1 MKLTTLLNEMTEE
14 QLIKKANDVYKFFKK
29 GTFHKVFAGI
39 ECNYKYTLPDKYV
52 VFTNKNVSDGL
63 YAVIVITP
71 DEGMRDDDMK
81 ILFEPM
87 DDDSLRIFNVDK
99 STIWRLFVG
108 FLRVK
113 FKKYRIDLSG
123 RTMIKV
129 IYNGEEVR

>member
-14 QLIKKANDVYKFFKK
+14 QLIKKANDVYKFSKR

-39 ECNYKYTLPDKYV
+39 ECKYKYTLPDKYV
-52 VFTNKNVSDGL
+52 VFTNKNLSDGL
-63 YAVIVITP
+63 YAVIAITP

-87 DDDSLRIFNVDK
+87 NDDALRIFNLDK
-99 STIWRLFVG
+99 STIWRFFVA

>member
-1 MKLTTLLNEMTEE
+1 M
-14 QLIKKANDVYKFFKK
+14 
-29 GTFHKVFAGI
+29 
-39 ECNYKYTLPDKYV
+39 
-52 VFTNKNVSDGL
+52 VFTNKNLSDGL
-63 YAVIVITP
+63 YAVIAITP

-87 DDDSLRIFNVDK
+87 NDDALRIFNLDK
-99 STIWRLFVG
+99 STIWRFFVA